1 MSSIY
6 RVILATQVTRGRVA
20 ALLAVGVIGM
30 LIGLAIGN
38 NVDVDADGAA
48 FTFVQSFGLG
58 LLVPATALVFAAAA
72 LGDPAEDGTLVY
84 LWLRPIARW
93 KVVVASFAASVSV
106 AVPFAVVPTVLAAGL
121 TRTGRGLPLGAL
133 CAAAL
138 AVAAYSS
145 LFLGLGL
152 LVRRALVWG
161 LAYVLIWEGFVARS
175 GTAAARL
182 SILVY
187 ARSLL
192 ADVADHDPPRL
203 ASSTPVAILVPVVV
217 TVVAL
222 ALTTF
227 AMRRI
232 DVK

>member
-1 MSSIY
+1 MRAIY
-6 RVILATQVTRGRVA
+6 GLVLTSQLTRGRAA
-20 ALLAVGVIGM
+20 ALAAVGAIGV
-30 LIGLAIGN
+30 LIGFAIGRA
-38 NVDVDADGAA
+38 DVADQADAA
-48 FTFVQSFGLG
+48 FGFVQSYGLG
-58 LLVPATALVFAAAA
+58 LLVPVTALVFAAAA
-72 LGDPAEDGTLVY
+72 LGDPAEDATLVY

-93 KVVVASFAASVSV
+93 RIVAASFAASVSV
-106 AVPFAVVPTVLAAGL
+106 ALPFAVLPTMVAAAATGTGGGLAAG
-121 TRTGRGLPLGAL
+121 AL
-133 CAAAL
+133 AAASL
-138 AVAAYSS
+138 AVVAYSA

-161 LAYVLIWEGFVARS
+161 LVYVLIWEGFVARS

-192 ADVADHDPPRL
+192 ADLADHSPPRL
-203 ASSTPVAILVPVVV
+203 ASSIPIAVATPLAVA
-217 TVVAL
+217 AAGL

-227 AMRRI
+227 ALRRA